1 MQYPLSLRMS
11 TINPPAYKQNSIQS
25 PIGFDQRTL
34 YEVSHEVQTI
44 TSSFYDCNGE
54 IILVSDERRP
64 KMSQKPTLESKK
76 IRILGENGIPSK
88 LKHTK
93 VHNSILSGRFG
104 DPYKTVQ
111 ETGRFVFVSGR
122 VGKYGNHT
130 LTT

>member
-11 TINPPAYKQNSIQS
+11 AYKQNSIQS
-25 PIGFDQRTL
+25 PIGFDQGTL

-64 KMSQKPTLESKK
+64 KMPQKPTFESNK
-76 IRILGENGIPSK
+76 IRILEENGIHSK
-88 LKHTK
+88 LKHRK

-104 DPYKTVQ
+104 DPYKRPGDLWSYPGELASIVI
-111 ETGRFVFVSGR
+111 
-122 VGKYGNHT
+122 T
-130 LTT
+130 L